1 MVHSHSQ
8 QARCEARW
16 GVLLEACGRVRRA
29 GRGAAA
35 ADWLGGRP
43 SGRILARSLR
53 PRAVAGAAYTAVASR
68 VPQQRRGAG
77 RGARGAGRGARRGM
91 RQRLGMGLQT
101 NPLCAHGPQGSRCR
115 FRSGPCVQGAGGRI
129 FRGRSGWLVERI
141 TERWWHGYC
150 VLVSLTLSSFFR
162 CSLPPRRPR
171 SFGCGRWSTST
182 TSSAPS
188 TSASGSKQYSY
199 SLIHF
204 LSIE

>member
-1 MVHSHSQ
+1 VGGAVGGLRARAPGR
-8 QARCEARW
+8 ARCSGGGLAW
-16 GVLLEACGRVRRA
+16 RA
-29 GRGAAA
+29 A
-35 ADWLGGRP
+35 LGTHIGKVVAP
-43 SGRILARSLR
+43 SGRGRRS
-53 PRAVAGAAYTAVASR
+53 VHSSR
-68 VPQQRRGAG
+68 VACAAATAG
-77 RGARGAGRGARRGM
+77 RGARGAGRGEGCDSALAWAS
-91 RQRLGMGLQT
+91 RQIRSALMDLRDRVVAFA
-101 NPLCAHGPQGSRCR
+101 LDLVSRA
-115 FRSGPCVQGAGGRI
+115 QGAGGRI